1 LELDVIIVN
10 YNSTSYLLRCLGS
23 IYEARVSGGVKVLVQ
38 DNGSADEVTRIRAEF
53 PEVIL
58 HENGVNL
65 GFGKAVNRGFT
76 GCCSRYVM
84 VLNPDT
90 VVSSG
95 FFEAVLHYMES
106 NPDVGILGPKITDP
120 NGSVQGS
127 ARSFPTVL
135 TGLFG
140 RSCFLSRCFPGN
152 ALSRNNILA
161 CASDGRSPMEVD
173 WVSGACMVVR
183 KRAVDDVGLLDERFF
198 MYWEDADWCR
208 RMWES
213 GWKVVY
219 FPEACVVHHVGGSS
233 KSARFRSLVE
243 FHRSAYRLFAK
254 HANGPKRLLKPLAF
268 WTLGLRLLVLLCWH
282 GVRKVIATSARAER
296 RVGLG
301 PAPGGRLET
310 GLVKKEIVS
319 ATEGGMRSSS
329 TTKTPRH
336 EGEIA

>member
-1 LELDVIIVN
+1 LALDVVIVN
-10 YNSTSYLLRCLGS
+10 YNSTLYLLRCLGS
-23 IYEARVSGGVKVLVQ
+23 IYEARGSGGVKVFVQ

-65 GFGKAVNRGFT
+65 GYGKAVNRGLAE
-76 GCCSRYVM
+76 CCSRYAL

-90 VVSSG
+90 VVSNG
-95 FFEAVLHYMES
+95 FFEAALHYMES
-106 NPDVGILGPKITDP
+106 NPDVGILGPKIMDP
-120 NGSVQGS
+120 DGSVQGS

-140 RSCFLSRCFPGN
+140 RSSVLSKWLPRNVLSRREVLVGG
-152 ALSRNNILA
+152 
-161 CASDGRSPMEVD
+161 SDGRNPMEVD

-183 KRAVDDVGLLDERFF
+183 KEAVDDVGFLDERFF

-219 FPEACVVHHVGGSS
+219 FPEASVLHHVGRSS

-254 HANGPKRLLKPLAF
+254 HARGWERMLKPLAL
-268 WTLGLRLLVLLCWH
+268 WALALRLLVLLSWH
-282 GVRKVIATSARAER
+282 GLRQVIATNQ
-296 RVGLG
+296 
-301 PAPGGRLET
+301 PA
-310 GLVKKEIVS
+310 
-319 ATEGGMRSSS
+319 EGGEGLPCRA
-329 TTKTPRH
+329 RH
-336 EGEIA
+336 SERAG